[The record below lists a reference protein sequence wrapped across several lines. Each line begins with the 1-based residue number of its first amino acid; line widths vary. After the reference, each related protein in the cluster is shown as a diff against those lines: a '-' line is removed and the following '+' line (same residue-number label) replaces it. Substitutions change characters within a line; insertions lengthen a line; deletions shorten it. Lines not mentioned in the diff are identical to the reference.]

1 MLHILNVWELWHTSD
16 IQFCEMLLKHNK
28 FIPPALSYYTKCQY
42 NYPNTQD
49 LLFFHSLISQYT
61 LLVWPLRSRD
71 WWHDRSM
78 KSPCKSRATP
88 QATRKNEDEAEGN
101 AMSCGP
107 NFITGL
113 VYNYMWAN
121 WMSKMSEHP
130 WSNRLHPCIWQT
142 QLCQY
147 FSRRTTCSRSSSR
160 RMYRER
166 PPSGQQKPITVP
178 SSAEQSWTYLPRCI
192 Q

>member
-1 MLHILNVWELWHTSD
+1 MCENYGTQVTYNFVKCFLTITNSFLLHWAIILNVS
-16 IQFCEMLLKHNK
+16 II
-28 FIPPALSYYTKCQY
+28 IPTHKTYC
-42 NYPNTQD
+42 
-49 LLFFHSLISQYT
+49 FFTPSLANIP

-101 AMSCGP
+101 DMSCDP

-113 VYNYMWAN
+113 VYNYMCAN

-147 FSRRTTCSRSSSR
+147 FSRRTTCSQSSSR
-160 RMYRER
+160 RVYRER
-166 PPSGQQKPITVP
+166 RPSGQQKPITVP